1 MGFDMAQAKAQNRQ
15 VVHSTLAVPA
25 FYDDDTLIEPVAI
38 TVRWHNKLSRAGA
51 LEGGYG
57 VEIIEG
63 IDRLVFNEPEL
74 TSKEPPLTLI
84 EGGTVTIPS
93 LAALA
98 GSPVSFTLESEE
110 PGDGPVSVYWS
121 VSRDRS

>member
-1 MGFDMAQAKAQNRQ
+1 MGFDKAQSMIQRRQ
-15 VVHSTLAVPA
+15 VVHATLAVAA

-84 EGGTVTIPS
+84 EGGTVAIPS

-98 GSPVSFTLESEE
+98 GSPVSFTLEAEE
-110 PGDGPVSVYWS
+110 PGDGPINIYWT